1 MGWLGSRAPDKLAC
15 YQTENFSQ
23 TRMKSVTT
31 VPFPPGPAA
40 IVATNTL
47 HINMA
52 AMVMVM
58 VMATMVVVMV
68 VMVMFLMVHW
78 S

>member
-1 MGWLGSRAPDKLAC
+1 
-15 YQTENFSQ
+15 
-23 TRMKSVTT
+23 MKSVTT
-31 VPFPPGPAA
+31 VPLPPGTAA
-40 IVATNTL
+40 MVATNTL

-52 AMVMVM
+52 TMVMVM
-58 VMATMVVVMV
+58 VMAAMVVVMV